1 MKKTIIEPMNA
12 EQRKR
17 DIDKVKETHRQRM
30 AEKKKEAE
38 TAVDLMKATC
48 ERIVNEEERKK
59 GLIIVNARYGK
70 FPGTSTTTE
79 SGDHEITIDVTIP
92 IQCLVRDSR
101 LILHNSTKVS
111 CIF

>member
-1 MKKTIIEPMNA
+1 MNA

-101 LILHNSTKVS
+101 LILHNSTKVGY
-111 CIF
+111 IF